1 MSDLMEKKWLEMIAA
16 FLELSPEER
25 VAEPKGDVEEKS
37 KEMISLKL
45 LKAAVILP
53 LKRVPL
59 VKDVSRE
66 PGETGIGDVSCPLSV
81 VIQ

>member
-1 MSDLMEKKWLEMIAA
+1 
-16 FLELSPEER
+16 
-25 VAEPKGDVEEKS
+25 
-37 KEMISLKL
+37 MISLKL

-59 VKDVSRE
+59 VEYVSRE
-66 PGETGIGDVSCPLSV
+66 PGETGIGNVSCPLSV